1 MSNYKT
7 FKNEQ
12 PEAGRLL
19 EIAHAN
25 EHPGSEQTYFSMIHW
40 EDGIPYWKNNGT
52 VKPHDMWRYSGIGPK
67 IDPKECHEQQTECNT
82 QSTPL
87 ADLPKIEFSVED
99 GLLVGK
105 NRETGWCVG
114 IPVNEAYDALLDY
127 SRLVAISSQ
136 TPVSNTVPVSNN
148 LRPLPKDFANN
159 AGIAASTPA
168 PNNMSWSQEF
178 ETRDLHIKALENL
191 IGRQVETINESDSI
205 IKKHKESINSLH
217 QLIATK
223 NAELDSLRIKNMEL
237 TARLN
242 QS

>member
-7 FKNEQ
+7 FKNERPQ
-12 PEAGRLL
+12 GGRIV
-19 EIAHAN
+19 EVQRGNDGFYATACYINGCPSWQRGDVSFN
-25 EHPGSEQTYFSMIHW
+25 EVNPNDE
-40 EDGIPYWKNNGT
+40 
-52 VKPHDMWRYSGIGPK
+52 WRYADADDVSP
-67 IDPKECHEQQTECNT
+67 EQQAVASNA
-82 QSTPL
+82 SML

>member
-1 MSNYKT
+1 MIEYKT
-7 FKNEQ
+7 FKVEQ
-12 PEAGRLL
+12 PEAGRLVEL
-19 EIAHAN
+19 NRNDEPFAKFTKYIWADGFPHWVGM
-25 EHPGSEQTYFSMIHW
+25 GSARPN
-40 EDGIPYWKNNGT
+40 DK
-52 VKPHDMWRYSGIGPK
+52 WRYSEV
-67 IDPKECHEQQTECNT
+67 KEPVSPLCSEQQAVASNA
-82 QSTPL
+82 SML
-87 ADLPKIEFSVED
+87 ADLPKVNFKVEN
-99 GLLVGK
+99 GLLVGE
-105 NRETGWCVG
+105 NTETNWCVG